1 MDAMVEQAY
10 RFHTATPVY
19 CERYGNGHI
28 NETYLMLDSG
38 ARLYI
43 LQKINQ
49 RVFRNPKLLMQNVSS
64 VCAHIKQSADSH
76 REYMTLVPDKSGSLW
91 HVDDYGEYWRLYEFI
106 SDSMCMEWV
115 EIPNDFRESA
125 LAFGRFQRRLADF
138 NATSLHETIPRF
150 HDTPN
155 RYALLHKA
163 IDADAFGRAKSVAAE
178 IDFALEREEYGSKL
192 KQLHA
197 AGDIPTRVT
206 HNDTKLNNILY
217 DRNTRKALCVI
228 DLDTVMPGL
237 VVHDFG
243 DSIRFG
249 ATTAVEDERDLSKVS
264 FSLELY
270 HAYMDGYLF
279 ACGDALTPLE
289 RELLRDGAKM
299 MTLECGIRFL
309 TDYLSGDTYFRISRE
324 SQNLDR
330 TRTQFKLIADMEK
343 VWEELRAV

>member
-1 MDAMVEQAY
+1 MVEQAY

-28 NETYLMLDSG
+28 NETYLMLDAG

-49 RVFRNPKLLMQNVSS
+49 RVFRDPKLLMQNVSA

-76 REYMTLVPDKSGSLW
+76 REYMTLVPDKSGRMW

-115 EIPNDFRESA
+115 EIPDDFRESA
-125 LAFGRFQRRLADF
+125 MAFGRFQRRLADF

-155 RYALLHKA
+155 RYEHLHNA
-163 IDADAFGRAKSVAAE
+163 IDADAFGRAKGVSAE
-178 IDFALEREEYGSKL
+178 IDFALEREAYGSTL
-192 KQLHA
+192 KNLHT

-237 VVHDFG
+237 AVHDFG

-249 ATTAVEDERDLSKVS
+249 ATTAAEDERDLSKVS

-279 ACGDALTPLE
+279 ACGSALTPLE

-309 TDYLSGDTYFRISRE
+309 SDYLSGDTYFRISRQA
-324 SQNLDR
+324 QNLDR
-330 TRTQFKLIADMEK
+330 ARTQFKLVADMED
-343 VWEELRAV
+343 VWDELLAD